1 MNGRTV
7 ELSRSEASERSFIAG
22 VYGWMC
28 FGLVVTAVVAMM
40 VAFNAGLRQMI
51 LGQPRVVLGLFV
63 GELVLVM
70 ALSWLIGRIS
80 STVATVLFTLY
91 AAMNGLTMSAVFI
104 IYPLASVGAVF
115 FVTAG
120 TFGALSVY
128 GYTTKRDL
136 TSIGNLCFMGL
147 IGIIIAS
154 VVNVLFLRSEAVYWV
169 ANYVGVLVFVGLTA
183 YHTQKIKRIGAAV
196 DAVSED
202 GRKLAVM
209 GALALYLDFI
219 NLFLLLLRIF
229 GRRR

>member
-1 MNGRTV
+1 MNVRTV
-7 ELSRSEASERSFIAG
+7 ELGRSESSERAFIAG

-28 FGLVVTAVVAMM
+28 FGLVVTAVVALM
-40 VAFNAGLRQMI
+40 VAFSEDLRRMI
-51 LGQPRVVLGLFV
+51 LGQPKVIMGLII

-91 AAMNGLTMSAVFI
+91 AAMNGLTLSAVFV
-104 IYPLASVGAVF
+104 IYTLGSVATVF

-120 TFGALSVY
+120 TFGAMSVY
-128 GYTTKRDL
+128 GFTTKRDL
-136 TSIGNLCFMGL
+136 TSIGNLCFMAL
-147 IGIIIAS
+147 IGLIIAS
-154 VVNVLFLRSEAVYWV
+154 VVNIFMRSPVVYWV
-169 ANYVGVLVFVGLTA
+169 TTYAGVLIFVGLTA
-183 YHTQKIKRIGAAV
+183 YDTQRIKRIGAEV
-196 DAVSED
+196 DAASED

-219 NLFLLLLRIF
+219 NLFLRLLRIF